1 MVKHPIRLAV
11 LGVCALAAVSSAAT
25 VFVMKKD
32 AAHDAEAIRE
42 LDRKIAAERQR
53 ISELLALWS
62 GLDDPARLQALVERH
77 NDVLRLEPMSARQ
90 IVKVD
95 GLAAAV
101 RQKAAEE
108 GEE

>member
-1 MVKHPIRLAV
+1 MVTHPIRLAV

-25 VFVMKKD
+25 VFILKKD
-32 AAHDAEAIRE
+32 AERDAEAIRE

-77 NDVLRLEPMSARQ
+77 NDVLRLESISARQ
-90 IVKVD
+90 IVTV
-95 GLAAAV
+95 GELAAAV
-101 RQKAAEE
+101 REKTAREE
-108 GEE
+108 EE